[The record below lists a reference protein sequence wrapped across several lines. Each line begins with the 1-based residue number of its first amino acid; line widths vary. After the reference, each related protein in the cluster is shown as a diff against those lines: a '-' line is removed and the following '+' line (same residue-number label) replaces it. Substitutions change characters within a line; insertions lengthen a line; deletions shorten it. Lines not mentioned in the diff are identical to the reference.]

1 MGITFIGSIVALAWI
16 GEFTELSYALCFVAA
31 ALLAAISAFFI
42 QLLDRPI
49 KEFSKTFFFQLFA
62 FTFFVYTLFLLIAIF
77 ER

>member
-1 MGITFIGSIVALAWI
+1 MGVTYIGSIVTLIWI
-16 GEFTELSYALCFVAA
+16 GEFTELSAALCFVAA

-49 KEFSKTFFFQLFA
+49 KEFSKLFLFQLFA
-62 FTFFVYTLFLLIAIF
+62 FTFFAYSLFLLIALL